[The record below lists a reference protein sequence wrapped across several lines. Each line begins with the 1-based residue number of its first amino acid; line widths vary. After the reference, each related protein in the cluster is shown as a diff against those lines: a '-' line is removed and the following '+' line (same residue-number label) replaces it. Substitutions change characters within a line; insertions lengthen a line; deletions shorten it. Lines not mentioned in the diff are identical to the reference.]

1 MQIENKNN
9 PDDSQLIAE
18 SVAGNK
24 QSLEILIKRYQ
35 DYIYNISLRLFL
47 NPDDALDAT
56 QEVLIKVITH
66 LKTFSGKSK
75 FSTWLYRI
83 AVNHFLNSPL
93 KKTEQ
98 LFTGKFSE
106 QEIGENYYET
116 EEKINEKLLEEV
128 RIACSTAMLMCLTR
142 DQRLIYIIGEI
153 FGADHQTGAQLFD
166 ITTANYRIKL
176 YRAKTDLLNFVSGRC
191 GLVNPKNSC
200 RCNKK
205 TKYMI
210 EKGYVHPDKL
220 VFNTDFHEKINVLV
234 NAKKNIIS
242 DHIQFNLSELFI
254 NSPFQVK
261 EELNQIFNTLVT

>member
-1 MQIENKNN
+1 M
-9 PDDSQLIAE
+9 
-18 SVAGNK
+18 
-24 QSLEILIKRYQ
+24 
-35 DYIYNISLRLFL
+35 
-47 NPDDALDAT
+47 
-56 QEVLIKVITH
+56 
-66 LKTFSGKSK
+66 
-75 FSTWLYRI
+75 
-83 AVNHFLNSPL
+83 
-93 KKTEQ
+93 
-98 LFTGKFSE
+98 
-106 QEIGENYYET
+106 
-116 EEKINEKLLEEV
+116 EEV

-210 EKGYVHPDKL
+210 EKVYVHPDKF